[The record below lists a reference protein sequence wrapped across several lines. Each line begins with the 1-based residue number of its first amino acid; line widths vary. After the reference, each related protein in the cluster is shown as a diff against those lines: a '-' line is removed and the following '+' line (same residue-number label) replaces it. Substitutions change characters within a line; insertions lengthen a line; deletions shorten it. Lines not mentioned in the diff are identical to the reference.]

1 MISSPVNSLK
11 AGAAAIKKK
20 QFGDAIVHLETY
32 CNANVGVESNEHY
45 QAQVWLVQSYKAE
58 GRTTDARHL
67 CFNLSQVNQ
76 PKVKAWAT
84 EMMNQLPVQIPG
96 REPVSSGS
104 AARFDGGQSS
114 SAGSSATASG
124 RSPQSSGQSTGQ
136 RSLPKAERAAAGG
149 VTLLLRG
156 AAANLALVSG
166 VTLLGLFGMAL
177 SLICVIVFIQGSSN
191 PLAGLGISAA
201 ITLVFSTAT
210 FFISPL
216 IMDWVQRLVYG
227 TQWTSI
233 EEIESL
239 SPESAE
245 IIRKVCKDK
254 SLKQPRLGL
263 ISDQN
268 PTAFTYG
275 SLPNSARLVVSRG
288 LFTYLDDDEAAT
300 VYAHELGHIVHWD
313 FAVMTLAAT
322 LVQLL
327 YLIYSYSREVGRNLG
342 NSDGAKKI
350 RSGLQAASIAALV
363 FYTIGEYLQLYLS
376 RTREYYADHFAAE
389 VTGNPNGLSR
399 ALVKIAYGIVEEGKR
414 CQAQNQPPSKVL
426 QGTRALGIA
435 DAQNAGTAGTAYGVA
450 TDSNSMGRVFLWD
463 MFNPWAK
470 WMELQST
477 HPLTGKRVRALS
489 NYAEQ
494 LDLGCEFDMVR
505 VMRAGNQLDKQRL
518 YGSFI
523 QDVVLLGSPMIGG
536 AAGFAVGAGLAAM
549 LGNPMLAISGALLG
563 LGLGILLHAFVMFPQ
578 IQRPGETDIL
588 TLMSD
593 AYASPLR
600 GQPVKLSG
608 KIIGKG
614 QAGARVS
621 EDFQFQDKTGMVYLD
636 YSSRFG
642 AIGNFFF
649 GWSQSEQYIGQ
660 PVALTGWF
668 RRGIAAKVDLHELEC
683 DQGLVKSYHR
693 FGKLVS
699 AGLCGLGAGA
709 IAVLSTGL

>member
-20 QFGDAIVHLETY
+20 QFGDAIVHLEAY
-32 CNANVGVESNEHY
+32 CNANVGVESNQHY

-67 CFNLSQVNQ
+67 CFNLSQVDQ

-96 REPVSSGS
+96 REPVGGAS

-114 SAGSSATASG
+114 NAGSSAAASR

-136 RSLPKAERAAAGG
+136 RSLPKTERAAAGG

-201 ITLVFSTAT
+201 ITLVFSAAT

-233 EEIESL
+233 DEIESL
-239 SPESAE
+239 SPESAA

-263 ISDQN
+263 INDQN

-327 YLIYSYSREVGRNLG
+327 YLIYSYSQEVGRNLG

-363 FYTIGEYLQLYLS
+363 FHTVGEYLQLYLS

-414 CQAQNQPPSKVL
+414 SQAQNQPPSKVL

-435 DAQNAGTAGTAYGVA
+435 DARNAGTAGTAYGVA
-450 TDSNSMGRVFLWD
+450 TDGNDVGRVFLWD

-494 LDLGCEFDMVR
+494 LDLSSEFDMVR
-505 VMRAGNQLDKQRL
+505 VMRVGNQLDKQRL
-518 YGSFI
+518 YGGFI

-536 AAGFAVGAGLAAM
+536 GLGFGVGAIAAAA
-549 LGNPMLAISGALLG
+549 LGNPLLAMSGGLLG

-578 IQRPGETDIL
+578 LQRPSETNIL
-588 TLMSD
+588 ALMSD
-593 AYASPLR
+593 PYASPLR

-608 KIIGKG
+608 EIIGKG

-621 EDFQFQDKTGMVYLD
+621 EDFQFKDKTGMIYLD

-642 AIGNFFF
+642 ALGNFFF

-660 PVALTGWF
+660 PVSLTGWF
-668 RRGIAAKVDLHELEC
+668 RRGIAAKVNLNELEC

-699 AGLCGLGAGA
+699 AVLCGLGAGA